1 MSFNFFSFLELLL
14 SALTMTIFLR
24 TLLSWVAPG
33 QTNMVTNLLFHITE
47 PMLAPLRRI
56 IPRVGALDFSP
67 LAAVIIL
74 QVLGW
79 IIASL

>member
-1 MSFNFFSFLELLL
+1 MSFNIFSFLELLL
-14 SALTMTIFLR
+14 NALTLTIFFR
-24 TLLSWVAPG
+24 ILLSWVSPG
-33 QTNMVTNLLFHITE
+33 QTNMLTDLLFHITE
-47 PMLAPLRRI
+47 PMLAPLRRV

-79 IIASL
+79 IVSGL